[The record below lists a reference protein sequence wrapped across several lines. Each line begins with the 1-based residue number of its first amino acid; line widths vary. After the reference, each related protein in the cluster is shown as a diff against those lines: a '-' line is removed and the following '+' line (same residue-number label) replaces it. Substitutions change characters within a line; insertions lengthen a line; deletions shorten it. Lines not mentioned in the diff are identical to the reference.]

1 MADAA
6 NVVVWIADHLNLVGW
21 PALITI
27 VWKFKGAFDT
37 YFNNLDEV
45 RLKTREAAD
54 ISRKIQQDLSNVQ
67 TNHLTHLSQDMK
79 EMHDIYD
86 RHTDLLT
93 SIDRG
98 IAVLVDRGK
107 SKSDV

>member
-6 NVVVWIADHLNLVGW
+6 IVAAWAADHLNLIGW
-21 PALITI
+21 PVLLTLC
-27 VWKFKGAFDT
+27 WKFKGAFDS
-37 YFNNLDEV
+37 YFNNIEEV

-54 ISRKIQQDLSNVQ
+54 IGKKIQQELNTVQ
-67 TNHLTHLSQDMK
+67 TNHLVHLSQDMK
-79 EMHDIYD
+79 EIHDIYD

>member
-6 NVVVWIADHLNLVGW
+6 NVAVWIADHLNLVGW
-21 PALITI
+21 PTLLAI

-54 ISRKIQQDLSNVQ
+54 IGKQIRQDLTTVQ
-67 TNHLTHLSQDMK
+67 TNHLAHLSQDLR
-79 EMHDIYD
+79 EMHEVYD
-86 RHTDLLT
+86 RHTTLLT

-107 SKSDV
+107 NKSDV